1 MSKRD
6 SLVWQIMKVPD
17 NVFAQICAELEAAEQ
32 AGEFDR
38 LFKGDCS
45 APDQEPDKSGF
56 LQSLKIGMKLYKST
70 FLKIYGY
77 ELTYPGYAEKALSW
91 LEMLGC
97 SNARVYYSGVVV
109 EYEHQQEKEMKGA
122 AAWYRKFCEDRWE
135 RLKQEEVRKL
145 RKQQEVEQLKADL
158 QQKSDKELLIL
169 LQSLKQRKEENGGPF
184 QIRGRLG

>member
-1 MSKRD
+1 MPD
-6 SLVWQIMKVPD
+6 EVFTQISQQMEV
-17 NVFAQICAELEAAEQ
+17 AER
-32 AGEFDR
+32 AGEFDQ
-38 LFKGDCS
+38 LFKGEIH
-45 APDQEPDKSGF
+45 PREGPGKEEF
-56 LQSLKIGMKLYKST
+56 LHSFSTGMKLYKST

-97 SNARVYYSGVVV
+97 SKARIYYSGVVV
-109 EYEHQQEKEMKGA
+109 EYEHQHEKEMKGA

-158 QQKSDKELLIL
+158 QQKSDRELLNL
-169 LQSLKQRKEENGGPF
+169 LQ
-184 QIRGRLG
+184 RLR